1 MINVSSHRQCTR
13 SKTIQSIMSK
23 DHSTPEEVRQNSC
36 AVVSLHRLE
45 EGFQFLNVAKN
56 QILAIPKSLFC

>member
-1 MINVSSHRQCTR
+1 
-13 SKTIQSIMSK
+13 MS